1 MTVSETKVTALPD
14 IYRKAAEELG
24 YQLVDVN
31 GESQIGISFSRKN
44 EKKLARSFNFTF
56 HNIYDVLSLY
66 NSAFGDFVDCI

>member
-31 GESQIGISFSRKN
+31 GESQIGISLGYIEIF
-44 EKKLARSFNFTF
+44 LRSTSWLRDVCVM
-56 HNIYDVLSLY
+56 IYSVCPSHKPISFFLR
-66 NSAFGDFVDCI
+66 